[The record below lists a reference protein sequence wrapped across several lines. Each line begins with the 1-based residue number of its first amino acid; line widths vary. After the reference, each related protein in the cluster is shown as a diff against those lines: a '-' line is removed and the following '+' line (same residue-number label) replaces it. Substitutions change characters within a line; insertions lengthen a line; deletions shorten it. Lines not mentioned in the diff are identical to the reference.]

1 MHRNRVFVKLA
12 GLLGALT
19 VLIGAFGAH
28 MLKEYLQP
36 EQMSSFQTGV
46 AYQFYHVLAILAVG
60 VLYKRYNT
68 KSMGKAVTCFLLG
81 ILLFSGSLY
90 ASAILQVLGQGGLGM
105 FALITPIGGVFL
117 ILGWVFLFLGVP
129 MQSHGSGSEGDS

>member
-1 MHRNRVFVKLA
+1 
-12 GLLGALT
+12 
-19 VLIGAFGAH
+19 
-28 MLKEYLQP
+28 
-36 EQMSSFQTGV
+36 
-46 AYQFYHVLAILAVG
+46 
-60 VLYKRYNT
+60 
-68 KSMGKAVTCFLLG
+68 MGKAVTCFLLG